1 MIVHKDGVK
10 RGNWKMGVV
19 DGLICGR
26 DDEVRGAHV
35 IVTTGGRV
43 LNLTRPVQKLY
54 PIEIHAE
61 PIADTRTDRT
71 RLQTTHP
78 EGRSGPRRAAALDAT
93 WKTRCMV
100 NQPNN

>member
-1 MIVHKDGVK
+1 MVNVHEDGVK

-26 DDEVRGAHV
+26 DDEVRGAQV
-35 IVTTGGRV
+35 RVNTDGRV

-54 PIEIHAE
+54 PIEVHAE
-61 PIADTRTDRT
+61 PDVDTRTDRT

-78 EGRSGPRRAAALDAT
+78 EVRSGPCRAA
-93 WKTRCMV
+93 W
-100 NQPNN
+100 